1 MDCAPLWQVSERLG
15 LSFQNSRELNQII
28 DERLPIRPKFERH
41 DIVIEGETFEVYF
54 RDVMDCINSLYGNPE
69 FAPHLVFAPERH
81 YSDADKTCRVYH
93 DMYTGKW
100 WWETQ
105 VHITHRLESE
115 ISE

>member
-1 MDCAPLWQVSERLG
+1 VSERLG

-28 DERLPIRPKFERH
+28 DERLPSRPKFERH

-54 RDVMDCINSLYGNPE
+54 RDIMDCINSLYGNPE

-81 YSDADKTCRVYH
+81 YSDTDKTRRVYH

-105 VHITHRLESE
+105 VHITPHFGSLGV
-115 ISE
+115 